1 MALSNVLVS
10 IDYEIAKLR
19 KARALLTEKT
29 LRATKRKP
37 GRPRKIVT
45 GISVP
50 AAEPEKGKKR
60 TLSLEGR
67 RLISEAAKRRW
78 AAERKAAS

>member
-37 GRPRKIVT
+37 GRPRKIV
-45 GISVP
+45 SEVSAP
-50 AAEPEKGKKR
+50 AAAPKRAKKR
-60 TLSLEGR
+60 ALSAEGR
-67 RLISEAAKRRW
+67 KRISEAAKRRW
-78 AAERKAAS
+78 AAERKPAS